1 MENADIAK
9 IFYDMADLMEIAGE
23 NPFRVRSFRN
33 AALTIENLAENVASL
48 LERGELQ
55 HVPGVGE
62 GIVRRIREILETGT
76 LKELQE
82 LEQRVPPGLL
92 EVMRIEGVGPKT
104 AKLLHDRLGVDDVSD
119 LEQVAKAGKIREL
132 HGMGPTREEKI
143 LRGLQRLKESAGRF
157 RINVALQT
165 ADAIVARLKK
175 LKEVGQIE
183 IAGSLRRRRE
193 TVGDLD
199 ILVTSRR
206 PMPIMDT
213 FTSMPEVEE
222 IFAKG
227 ETKSSVRLKS
237 GLQVDIRVI
246 PEESFG
252 AALHYFTGSK
262 AHNVA
267 IRDRAKRRG
276 LKINE
281 YGVFREK
288 DDKRIG
294 GEQEE
299 DVFASVGLPW
309 IPPELRENRGE
320 IEAAEAGRLPKLI
333 DLSDI
338 RGDLQ
343 MHSKYSDGKNTI
355 REMAEAGRALGYE
368 YIAITDHSKAVA
380 VAGGMDEQKLQEA
393 IREIDR
399 LNRELRGIRVL
410 KSIEVDI
417 LADGSLDMDHDL
429 LRQLDLVVASVH
441 SRMNMPMD
449 EMTERVLAALSTGLV
464 TILAHPT
471 GRLIPDRKPFEID
484 LDRILRYAAEH
495 GIVVECNAFPDRLD
509 LNDVHLKQAKEL
521 GVKVAIDTDSHN
533 TFQLENMRF
542 GVFTARRGWLEK
554 KDVINTLPLSKL
566 LAFLEKRRGE
576 PAHVRT

>member
-1 MENADIAK
+1 MENTEVAK
-9 IFYDMADLMEIAGE
+9 IFYDMADLMEIGGE
-23 NPFRVRSFRN
+23 NPFRIRSFRN
-33 AALTIENLAENVASL
+33 AALTIENLSENVASL

-55 HVPGVGE
+55 KVPGVGE
-62 GIVRRIREILETGT
+62 GIVRRIQEILKTGK
-76 LKELQE
+76 LKELEEVQR
-82 LEQRVPPGLL
+82 RVPPGLL

-104 AKLLHDRLGVDDVSD
+104 AKLLHDQLGVNDVAD
-119 LEQVAKAGKIREL
+119 LEKVAKAGKIREL

-143 LRGLQRLKESAGRF
+143 LRGIQRLKESAGRF
-157 RINVALQT
+157 RINVGMQT
-165 ADAIVARLKK
+165 AESIVSRLKE
-175 LKEVGQIE
+175 LREVKQIQ

-199 ILVTSRR
+199 ILVTSDR
-206 PMPIMDT
+206 PLPIMDT
-213 FTSMPEVEE
+213 FTAMPEVDEVL
-222 IFAKG
+222 AKG

-237 GLQVDIRVI
+237 GLQVDLRVI

-252 AALHYFTGSK
+252 AAMHYFTGSK

-267 IRDRAKRRG
+267 IRDRAKRSG

-294 GEQEE
+294 GEKEE

-320 IEAAEAGRLPKLI
+320 IEAAEAGRLPRLI
-333 DLSDI
+333 ELEDI

-355 REMAEAGRALGYE
+355 MEMAEAARKLGYE
-368 YIAITDHSKAVA
+368 YIAITDHSRAVA
-380 VAGGMDEQKLQEA
+380 VAGGMDEKRLEEQIQ
-393 IREIDR
+393 EIDR
-399 LNRELRGIRVL
+399 VNSELDGIRVL

-417 LADGSLDMDHDL
+417 LADGRLDMDHDL

-464 TILAHPT
+464 TIMAHPT
-471 GRLIPDRKPFEID
+471 GRLIPDRKPYEID
-484 LDRILRYAAEH
+484 LDRILRFAAEH
-495 GIVVECNAFPDRLD
+495 GIVMECNAFPDRLD
-509 LNDVHLKQAKEL
+509 LSDVHLKQAKEL
-521 GVKVAIDTDSHN
+521 GVKIAIDTDSHN

-542 GVFTARRGWLEK
+542 GVYTARRGWLEK
-554 KDVINTLPLSKL
+554 GDVINTMPLEEF
-566 LAFLEKRRGE
+566 LAFLDSRKKRN
-576 PAHVRT
+576 